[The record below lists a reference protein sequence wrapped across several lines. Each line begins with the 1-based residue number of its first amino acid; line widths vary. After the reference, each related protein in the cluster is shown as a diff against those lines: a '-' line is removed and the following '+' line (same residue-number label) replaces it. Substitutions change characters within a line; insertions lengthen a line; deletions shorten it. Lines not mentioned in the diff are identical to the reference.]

1 MNPVRAALIGAGN
14 RGRQVFGRFA
24 RRFPEKL
31 RIAALA
37 EPRADR
43 RAAAAADH
51 ELGPG
56 SVFADWRELFAAD
69 LELDAAIVAT
79 GDTEHVE
86 PALEALA
93 RGLHVL
99 LEKPIAPDAADC
111 LRVVEAAERAGRVLQ
126 IGHVLR
132 FMDFYLRVHQ
142 IVSSGQLGAVQLID
156 LREHVSY
163 WHMAHSYV
171 RGKFRNRAI
180 AAPFILAKSCHDL
193 DLLAWF
199 AASPAAH
206 VSSFGALGAYVP
218 ERAPAGAAERCGA
231 ACPVQAS
238 CPWDAERFYLR
249 PDDSAARFWPFSD
262 LSADPSQE
270 ARRRA
275 LAESPYGRCVFRC
288 DNDVMDHQVVSV
300 AFESG
305 LIGTLGVHGCA
316 SEERRTI
323 RVSGHLGEL
332 RGVMQTGLIE
342 VWRHGAPQIE
352 TIRVMA
358 SPGHGQGDRGLVEH
372 FCDLVARDAHDEV
385 RASGRVALESLYL
398 GFAAERARLES
409 RVVDMASYRDEVERA
424 ARERLA

>member
-1 MNPVRAALIGAGN
+1 MNPIRAALIGAGN
-14 RGRQVFGRFA
+14 RGQQVFGRFA
-24 RRFPEKL
+24 LRFPEKL
-31 RIAALA
+31 EIAAIA
-37 EPRADR
+37 EPRAER
-43 RAAAAADH
+43 RAATAADH
-51 ELGPG
+51 RLGPG
-56 SVFADWRELFAAD
+56 RVFADWRELFAAD

-79 GDTEHVE
+79 GDTDHVE

-111 LRVVEAAERAGRVLQ
+111 LRVVEAAERAGLILQ

-132 FMDFYLRVHQ
+132 YMDFYLRVHQ
-142 IVSSGQLGAVQLID
+142 IVSSGQLGALQLID
-156 LREHVSY
+156 MREHVSY

-199 AASPAAH
+199 AESRATQ
-206 VSSFGALGAYVP
+206 VSSFGALAAYVP
-218 ERAPAGAAERCGA
+218 ERAPEGAPERCSA
-231 ACPVQAS
+231 ACPAQAS

-249 PDDSAARFWPFSD
+249 PDDSVARFWPFSD
-262 LSADPSQE
+262 LSADPSLE

-305 LIGTLGVHGCA
+305 LVGTLGVHGSA

-342 VWRHGAPQIE
+342 VWHHGAPQIE
-352 TIRVMA
+352 TIRISA
-358 SPGHGQGDRGLVEH
+358 SPGHGRGDRGLIEH
-372 FCDLVARDAHDEV
+372 FCDLVARNAHDET
-385 RASGRVALESLYL
+385 RTSGRVALESHYL

-409 RVVDMASYRDEVERA
+409 RVVDMATYRGEVAAA
-424 ARERLA
+424 ARGRL